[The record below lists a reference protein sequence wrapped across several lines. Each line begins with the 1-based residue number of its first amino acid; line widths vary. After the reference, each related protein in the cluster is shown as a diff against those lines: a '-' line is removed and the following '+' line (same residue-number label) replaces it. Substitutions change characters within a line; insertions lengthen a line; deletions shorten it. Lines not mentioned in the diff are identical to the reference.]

1 MTRLLEEAC
10 RRVQELPEADQD
22 ALAASILG
30 ELEDERRWS
39 KVFMAS
45 PDLLADM
52 ASEARREHAAG
63 RTLPLDPDDM

>member
-10 RRVQELPEADQD
+10 RRAQKLPEEDQD
-22 ALAASILG
+22 ALAASILA

-39 KVFMAS
+39 KAFMTS

-52 ASEARREHAAG
+52 AAEARRERAAG